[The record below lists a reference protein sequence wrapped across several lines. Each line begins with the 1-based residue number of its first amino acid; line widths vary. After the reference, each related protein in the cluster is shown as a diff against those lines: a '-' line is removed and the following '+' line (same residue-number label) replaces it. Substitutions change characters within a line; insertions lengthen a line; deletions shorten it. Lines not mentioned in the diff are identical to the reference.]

1 VQPTTFS
8 WWAVLPP
15 AILIGSFEFLRHSL
29 LENILPRMA
38 GNLVAAF
45 LVGIAAAVYVSW
57 AAKYIRLAERSLG
70 TAREET
76 AVLQERD
83 RIARDMH
90 DNVSQ
95 ALFYMGVHL
104 GDIQSNLET
113 GDQEKARQSL
123 DEVRGNLVH
132 TYERVRSTIADL
144 REHPATPHTLAGALV
159 MLRTSLERQ
168 FDLRVNLHEPI
179 PEVLLPEIRL
189 KHLMGICQESLVNT
203 AKHSGVHEASVMV
216 KQGTNRLEIVVADEG
231 RGFDP
236 ANRSAGFGLLMVQER
251 AELMGARLTIDAHLG
266 QGARIRLD
274 VPLEGEE
281 A

>member
-1 VQPTTFS
+1 VQRTTFT

-15 AILIGSFEFLRHSL
+15 AILIGTFEFLRHSV
-29 LENILPRMA
+29 LEYILPRMM

-45 LVGIAAAVYVSW
+45 LVGIAAAVYISW

-104 GDIQSNLET
+104 GDIQNNLET
-113 GDQEKARQSL
+113 GDQERARQRL
-123 DEVRGNLVH
+123 HEVRENLEH
-132 TYERVRSTIADL
+132 TFERVRATIADL
-144 REHPATPHTLAGALV
+144 REHPATPRTLAGALD
-159 MLRTSLERQ
+159 MLRTSLEQ
-168 FDLRVNLHEPI
+168 KFDLRVNLYGPI
-179 PEVLLPEIRL
+179 PEVLLPESRL
-189 KHLMGICQESLVNT
+189 KHLIGICQESLVNT
-203 AKHSGVHEASVMV
+203 AKHSGAHAATVMV
-216 KQGTNRLEIVVADEG
+216 KQGANRLEIALADEG
-231 RGFDP
+231 RGFNP
-236 ANRSAGFGLLMVQER
+236 AKRSAGFGLLMMQER
-251 AELMGARLTIDAHLG
+251 AELMGARLTIDSSPG
-266 QGARIRLD
+266 TGARIRLD